1 MDFGFPNFVS
11 TYTMSD
17 RIFQLF
23 SRVSK
28 RFGREWRGGYREE
41 VQVTSQGSK
50 NNPCGGEI
58 RDGIFYIEAHRGKCG
73 CRRGDSTKYTSKG
86 GKRQH

>member
-11 TYTMSD
+11 TISD

-23 SRVSK
+23 SRHVEYQK
-28 RFGREWRGGYREE
+28 GLGGRGGYRS

-58 RDGIFYIEAHRGKCG
+58 RDGIFYIEAHQRKCG